1 MIKNYLKIAWRS
13 IVKNKGTSAINIGGL
28 AVGMAVSIL
37 ISLWILD
44 ELTFDNYHDNHK
56 QLAQIMSTSFDDK
69 NEAWTGPSVALPL
82 GDELRM
88 KYASDF
94 KQVSMTT
101 RKSDHT
107 VALGKKKIIA
117 SGMWAEEGFPSMLS
131 LKVTKGNIHAL
142 EDPTSVLLSAS
153 LAKTLFK
160 DADPLNKTVR
170 LDNQYDLKIAGIYE
184 DLPRNTTFYNTEL
197 LMSWKKYLTTESW
210 LKDAQT
216 QWNNHSF
223 QTYVQLNKEEEFD
236 AVAKKIKSIP
246 MQHKNSAEGKEE
258 LLLYPM
264 DQWHLHS
271 EFKNGIPSGGRI
283 ESVRLFAVIGVFIL
297 LLACINFMNLSTARS
312 EKRAKEVGIRK
323 TVGSQKSQ
331 LIGQFLS
338 ESATVTLIA
347 FVMSIGLVILTMP
360 MFNHLAD
367 KSIRLPWT
375 NPMFWLIALAFT
387 LFTGL
392 IAGSYPALYLSSFE
406 PVKVLKGTFKVGRFA
421 SLPRK
426 ILVVMQFTFSVAL
439 IIGTIIV
446 FKQIQFAKNRPINY
460 ENEGLIT
467 IRMLNPELRR
477 HYNAM
482 RSDLLATGVVNNMA
496 ASNSATTEVS
506 SNNIGFNWHGK
517 DPNSVPG
524 FGTIAVTTEFGNTI
538 GWKIKDGRDFS
549 REFATDSLSIVLNE
563 SAVKQIG
570 MEKNIIGETIQYRSK
585 NYVVIGVIKDM
596 LMESPYTP
604 VRPTVFF
611 NNEKMANRII
621 VSIKQ
626 GEPLQSALDKT
637 QSVFEKFSPGAPF
650 NYTFNDDEYA
660 KKFSDEQRIGTLA
673 TCFTVL
679 AIFISCLG
687 LFGLASFVAEQRTKE
702 IGVRKVLGASVFNL
716 WGLLSKDFL
725 ALILISCLIA
735 IPISS
740 YFLHDWLQKYEYHIE
755 ISISAFII
763 AIAGS
768 MFVTLL
774 TVSFQTVKA
783 AIANPIKSLRPQ

>member
-1 MIKNYLKIAWRS
+1 MIENYFKIAWRG
-13 IVKNKGTSAINIGGL
+13 IIKNKSSSAINIGGL

-44 ELTFDNYHDNHK
+44 EVTFDNYHSNHK

-88 KYASDF
+88 KYAGDF
-94 KQVSMTT
+94 KQVSMAT
-101 RKSDHT
+101 RNSDHI
-107 VALGKKKIIA
+107 VALADKKITGK
-117 SGMWAEEGFPSMLS
+117 GMWVEESFPSMLS
-131 LKVTKGNIHAL
+131 MKMTSGNINAL
-142 EDPTSVLLSAS
+142 ADPTSVLISAT
-153 LAKTLFK
+153 LAKNLFG
-160 DADPLNKTVR
+160 DVDPLNKTAR
-170 LDNQYDLKIAGIYE
+170 FDNQNDFKIAGVFE
-184 DLPRNTTFYNTEL
+184 DLPRNTTFYSTEF
-197 LMSWKKYLTTESW
+197 LMPWKKYLATESW
-210 LKDAQT
+210 LKEAQT

-223 QTYVQLNKEEEFD
+223 QAYVQLNNEEDFH
-236 AVAKKIKSIP
+236 AVSEKIKSIP
-246 MQHKNSAEGKEE
+246 MQHKNATEGKEE

-264 DQWHLHS
+264 DQWHLYS
-271 EFKNGIPSGGRI
+271 EFENGIPSGGRI
-283 ESVRLFAVIGVFIL
+283 EFVRLFAVIGVFIL

-323 TVGSQKSQ
+323 TVGSLKSQ

-338 ESATVTLIA
+338 ESATVALIA
-347 FVMSIGLVILTMP
+347 FVISIGLVFLALP
-360 MFNHLAD
+360 SFNQLAD
-367 KSIRLPWT
+367 KSIQLPWT
-375 NPMFWLIALAFT
+375 NALFWLVALIFT

-392 IAGSYPALYLSSFE
+392 IAGSYPALYLSNFE

-426 ILVVMQFTFSVAL
+426 VLVVIQFTFSVSL

-460 ENEGLIT
+460 KNEGLIT
-467 IRMLNPELRR
+467 IRMLTPDLRG
-477 HYNAM
+477 HYDAI
-482 RSDLLATGVVNNMA
+482 RSDLLATGLVNNMA
-496 ASNSATTEVS
+496 ESNSATTAVS
-506 SNNIGFNWHGK
+506 SNNIGFSWPGK
-517 DPNSVPG
+517 DPNTVAG
-524 FGTIAVTTEFGNTI
+524 FGTIAVTTDFGNTI
-538 GWKIKDGRDFS
+538 GWQIKEGRDFS
-549 REFATDSLSIVLNE
+549 REFATDSSAIVINE

-570 MEKNIIGETIQYRSK
+570 LENIIGQSIEYRGK
-585 NYVVIGVIKDM
+585 NYAVIGVIKDM

-611 NNEKMANRII
+611 NDEASANRIM

-626 GEPLQSALDKT
+626 GVPLQSALNKIQT
-637 QSVFEKFSPGAPF
+637 VFEKFSPGEPF
-650 NYTFNDDEYA
+650 NYTFNDEEYA
-660 KKFSDEQRIGTLA
+660 KKFSEEQRIGNLA
-673 TCFTVL
+673 TSFTIL

-687 LFGLASFVAEQRTKE
+687 LFGLASFVAEQRIKE
-702 IGVRKVLGASVFNL
+702 IGVRKVLGATVFNL

-735 IPISS
+735 IPISF
-740 YFLHDWLQKYEYHIE
+740 YFLHDWLQKYEYRTE
-755 ISISAFII
+755 IPISVFII
-763 AIAGS
+763 AIVGS
-768 MFVTLL
+768 TFVTLL